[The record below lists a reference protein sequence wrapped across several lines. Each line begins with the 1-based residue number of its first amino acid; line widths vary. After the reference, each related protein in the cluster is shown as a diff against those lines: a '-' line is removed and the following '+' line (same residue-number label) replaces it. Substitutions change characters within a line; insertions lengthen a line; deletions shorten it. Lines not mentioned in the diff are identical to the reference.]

1 MASKMCGLKA
11 PGHVYSATLKNSS
24 DNDVTVEV
32 EYAGSDSS
40 HSETVNVT
48 VPKGGSQTVE
58 EKTVS
63 AEGGHEQRK
72 FIQKLTVKSSD
83 GQSKELSSPF
93 EGVTSPK
100 QNWQFEVGQD
110 GSLKSVSQ

>member
-1 MASKMCGLKA
+1 MCGLKA

-48 VPKGGSQTVE
+48 VPKGGSQNLE
-58 EKTVS
+58 EKSVKTG
-63 AEGGHEQRK
+63 EHEQRK
-72 FIQKLTVKSSD
+72 VIQKVTVTSQD
-83 GQSKELSSPF
+83 GKTQELSAPF
-93 EGVTSPK
+93 PGVTSPK
-100 QNWQFEVGQD
+100 QNWQLEYGQD
-110 GSLKSVSQ
+110 GSLKSGA